1 VRILADENVPRP
13 IVAWLRGEGLDV
25 LYAAES
31 RAQTS
36 DEDLLTEAEAQ
47 GYVVLTE
54 DKDFGS
60 LVFRDRRNT
69 HGVILLR
76 MEDKPAADRL
86 ARLQA
91 VWAAVESNSPGHFI
105 VITEKRLRMRPL
117 ATP

>member
-1 VRILADENVPRP
+1 MRVLADENVPRS
-13 IVAWLRGEGLDV
+13 IVVWLRGEGHDV

-36 DEDLLTEAEAQ
+36 DDDLLTEAEAQ
-47 GYVVLTE
+47 GYVILTE
-54 DKDFGS
+54 DKDFGG
-60 LVFRDRRNT
+60 LVFRDRRNS

-91 VWAAVESNSPGHFI
+91 VWATIESNSPGHFI
-105 VITEKRLRMRPL
+105 VVTEKRLRMRPL
-117 ATP
+117 SSP

>member
-1 VRILADENVPRP
+1 LRILADENVPRP
-13 IVAWLRGEGLDV
+13 IVVWLRGEGHDV

-36 DEDLLTEAEAQ
+36 DDDLLSEAEAQ

-76 MEDKPAADRL
+76 MENRPAADRL
-86 ARLQA
+86 ARLQS
-91 VWAAVESNSPGHFI
+91 VWAAIESNLPGHFI
-105 VITEKRLRMRPL
+105 VLTEKRLRMRPL
-117 ATP
+117 AAP